1 MFRRASGSLFAASL
15 FAASLAS
22 SAAALPQT
30 ESSPAPTPPPS
41 GRRRIGLA
49 LGGGGAR
56 GMAHIGVIR
65 RLEELHIP
73 IDYVVG
79 TSMGSI
85 IGGLY
90 ACGYT
95 PDEMET
101 LIKSIH
107 WETLFQDAPDRKDQ
121 SFRQK
126 EDDFDHLIPL
136 EFGLKLKKGGLV
148 LPPGLIAGSK
158 LGFILENATLAC
170 TVPDFDHLRIP
181 FRAVATDIQTGRAY
195 VIAKGDLGRAIR

>member
-1 MFRRASGSLFAASL
+1 ATVARRLLSRASLV
-15 FAASLAS
+15 ASLA
-22 SAAALPQT
+22 ALLSLPAPAQ
-30 ESSPAPTPPPS
+30 ESPAPPPPPHP
-41 GRRRIGLA
+41 GTGRRIGLA
-49 LGGGGAR
+49 LGGGGPR
-56 GMAHIGVIR
+56 CMAHIGVIR
-65 RLEELHIP
+65 KLEELPIP

-95 PDEMET
+95 PDEMEK

-107 WETLFQDAPDRKDQ
+107 WDTLFRDAPDRPDQ

-126 EDDFDHLIPL
+126 EDDYDHLIPL
-136 EFGLKLKKGGLV
+136 EFGLTVKKGIHVV

-158 LGFILENATLAC
+158 LSYILENATLGC

-181 FRAVATDIQTGRAY
+181 FRAVATDIQTGQPY
-195 VIAKGDLGRAIR
+195 VMRKGDL

>member
-1 MFRRASGSLFAASL
+1 
-15 FAASLAS
+15 
-22 SAAALPQT
+22 
-30 ESSPAPTPPPS
+30 
-41 GRRRIGLA
+41 
-49 LGGGGAR
+49 
-56 GMAHIGVIR
+56 MAHIGVIR

-136 EFGLKLKKGGLV
+136 EFLHEQKFGKTADTVEVTVKQLALPEKTTGSILTALAKGG
-148 LPPGLIAGSK
+148 GLSKWGLSSAITQIANDADDYE
-158 LGFILENATLAC
+158 L
-170 TVPDFDHLRIP
+170 
-181 FRAVATDIQTGRAY
+181 ATDLERAGGK
-195 VIAKGDLGRAIR
+195 VLALDGKAWDTISKAA